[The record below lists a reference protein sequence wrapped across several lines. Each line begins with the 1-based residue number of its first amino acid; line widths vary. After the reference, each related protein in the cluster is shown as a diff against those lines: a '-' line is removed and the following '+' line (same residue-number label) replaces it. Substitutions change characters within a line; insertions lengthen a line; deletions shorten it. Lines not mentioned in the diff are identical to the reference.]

1 MMRNVDAPWRQASAI
16 GARIVVPIAVR
27 YYGLRDGRIA
37 DQTSSGASCSAGGA
51 AVANPGPEAPEPPQ
65 GRLRLALLVTA
76 VLVAAVLVLLPR
88 TLLSLVTELLGAPV
102 QTLYEV
108 TPERTIVAV
117 RPERRTQSAINANIV
132 VAGIDEATRLATLRV
147 SGNRACSP
155 TCPARKLVFFAV
167 QDDAAERRALPSSA
181 TVTLAE
187 NRALLSDTVHLPVR
201 GQPTLY
207 PFDTYQLWLGVAA
220 FEEEPDGTEHP
231 LRSDEMDRNLQVTL
245 QEDLGRLDMAAPVWI
260 APDRVHADG
269 DPVSFLYVFGLS
281 FHRPEYLK
289 ELTVLLVV
297 LIALSA
303 CFAVSLRPV
312 HDLFLGI
319 GGVILGV
326 WGVRN
331 MLVQGTLPYVTA
343 VDLALLGVILLL
355 LLAVAVRAVLH
366 FRRLSG
372 FRLRGPG
379 RGP

>member
-1 MMRNVDAPWRQASAI
+1 M
-16 GARIVVPIAVR
+16 
-27 YYGLRDGRIA
+27 
-37 DQTSSGASCSAGGA
+37 
-51 AVANPGPEAPEPPQ
+51 ANPGPEAPEPP
-65 GRLRLALLVTA
+65 RHRHRVALVVTA
-76 VLVAAVLVLLPR
+76 MLVVAVIALLPR
-88 TLLSLVTELLGAPV
+88 TLASIGSQLLGATV
-102 QTLYEV
+102 QPLYEV

-117 RPERRTQSAINANIV
+117 RPGRLTDSAIYASIV
-132 VAGIDEATRLATLRV
+132 VAGIDEATRVATLRI

-167 QDDAAERRALPSSA
+167 QDDAAQRRALPSSA
-181 TVTLAE
+181 TVNLAE
-187 NRALLSDTVHLPVR
+187 NTAVLSDTVRLPVR
-201 GQPTLY
+201 GQPSLY

-220 FEEEPDGTEHP
+220 YDEEPDGTERP
-231 LRSDEMDRNLQVTL
+231 LRPEEVDRNLQVTL
-245 QEDLGRLDMAAPVWI
+245 QEDLARFTMAAPEWI

-269 DPVSFLYVFGLS
+269 DPVSFLYVFGLN
-281 FHRPEYLK
+281 FQRPAYLK

-331 MLVQGTLPYVTA
+331 ILVQGTLPYVTA
-343 VDLALLGVILLL
+343 VDLALSGVILLL

-366 FRRLSG
+366 FHRLSG
-372 FRLRGPG
+372 LRQRGPG
-379 RGP
+379 REP